1 MADMKDI
8 VKIGVDLYKGT
19 VQQYSTDEA
28 NETLRKALVEAN
40 GGSTKMDPRAIRD
53 GKCSAV
59 FSIIEQIIDKAV
71 PEALAKSDFFNN
83 FGDYRNV
90 ALGDRALFR
99 VNDANLFTVDEV
111 ANGTQAVRRQRLLGE
126 VDTPIKTTMKMV
138 RIYEEMDRVLAGRV
152 DFNHLIDLVVKSFDQ
167 KILDDVYTAF
177 NTIVSGNPYAPAAAG
192 TYNEATLLGI
202 IEHVEA
208 AAGGQTATLIGTK
221 TALRPLIAGI
231 QGTDG
236 KNIVDNQ
243 GYVGKF
249 YGCPVIAIPQRHVP
263 GTTNFVFDDKVINI
277 VAGAGADDKPVKFV
291 YEGSPLVIY
300 REPKENF
307 DLTYEYLMGIRYGS
321 AVVTSGNNG
330 IGRYTTT

>member
-1 MADMKDI
+1 MADVKDI
-8 VKIGVDLYKGT
+8 VKIGVDLYKGS
-19 VQQYSTDEA
+19 VEKYSKDEA
-28 NETLRKALVEAN
+28 SETLRKALVAAN
-40 GGSTKMDPRAIRD
+40 NGSTKMDPRAIRD
-53 GKCSAV
+53 GKCSEV
-59 FSIIEQIIDKAV
+59 FSIIEQIIDQVV
-71 PEALAKSDFFNN
+71 PDSLMKNDFFNN
-83 FGDYRNV
+83 YVEYRNV
-90 ALGDRALFR
+90 PMGDRALFR
-99 VNDANLFTVDEV
+99 VNNANLFTVDEV
-111 ANGTQAVRRQRLLGE
+111 ADGTQAVRRQRILGE
-126 VDTPIKTTMKMV
+126 NEVPIKTTMKMI

-177 NTIVSGNPYAPAAAG
+177 NTIVTGNPYAPSATG

-221 TALRPLIAGI
+221 AALRPLISGI
-231 QGTDG
+231 KGEDG

-249 YGCPVIAIPQRHVP
+249 YGCPVIAVPQRHVA
-263 GTTNFVFDDKVINI
+263 GTTNFVFNDKVINI
-277 VAGAGADDKPVKFV
+277 VAGAGGDDKPVKFV

-307 DLTYEYLMGIRYGS
+307 DLTYEYLMGMRYGS
-321 AVVTSGNNG
+321 AVVTAGNNG